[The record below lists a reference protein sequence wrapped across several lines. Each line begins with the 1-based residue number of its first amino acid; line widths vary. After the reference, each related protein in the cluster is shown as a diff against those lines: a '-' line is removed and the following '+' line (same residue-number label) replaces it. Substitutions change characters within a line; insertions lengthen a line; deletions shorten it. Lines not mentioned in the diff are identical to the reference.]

1 MPLSR
6 ILLATFALLM
16 AIDAAAETPAALL
29 QSYVGEAAR
38 SGAYAGPS
46 AASGDRFFHAQR
58 KDWSCA
64 TCHTANPTQ
73 AGRHVV
79 TGKAIQPLA
88 PAANPNRFQDRA
100 RVEKW
105 FKRNCNDT
113 VSRECTAAEK
123 ADVLAYLISLGKR
136 SQP

>member
-1 MPLSR
+1 MHLSR
-6 ILLATFALLM
+6 ALLATFSLLI

-29 QSYVGEAAR
+29 QSYAAEAAR
-38 SGAYAGPS
+38 SGSYAGPS
-46 AASGDRFFHAQR
+46 AAAGDRFFHAQR

-64 TCHTANPTQ
+64 TCHTASPTQ

-88 PAANPNRFQDRA
+88 PSANPNRFQDRA

-113 VSRECTAAEK
+113 LGRECSFAEK